1 MCGIGDGP
9 CLSAPSSRTQ
19 ANISW
24 LQWLIDCAGSKT
36 SMRLGDPWFR
46 TSWIN
51 MGCPKLTVLV
61 CVFVL
66 CVCCTARPIQADTLW
81 NPFGSVWSTSAI
93 MNAVSKDAVPWTHMI
108 CLPPAKLLSALP
120 GACLPVALLQ
130 GSVSA
135 LGSAGSA
142 RLLARRVRRLAC
154 GRILVGVSGPSFVPY
169 RFCSCITLVNKVSSY
184 EWPLPSNSVL
194 FVAGDGLV
202 QKITSRLC
210 STARLPTSCSHSWR
224 RLARPVFYR
233 RFHGWRFACT

>member
-1 MCGIGDGP
+1 M
-9 CLSAPSSRTQ
+9 
-19 ANISW
+19 
-24 LQWLIDCAGSKT
+24 
-36 SMRLGDPWFR
+36 
-46 TSWIN
+46 
-51 MGCPKLTVLV
+51 
-61 CVFVL
+61 FVL